1 MTFKSSVGKLFYLFD
16 MCSDTSDEY
25 IEKNLLLEQILSDK
39 KYIQIT
45 GKISDN
51 NYFEEIFSRDRLI
64 KMSNAQLSE
73 IYDCIQIIPECI
85 DKIKNSIN
93 YGNGYEI
100 IKGDFP
106 DFTSKKSIEK
116 LCQKLNWNNPSFNV
130 TNIASDD
137 YFRIFED
144 DTVKNLDEFINT
156 LNLSDF
162 DNINEI
168 IEKKLEGK
176 KYCINGNSLEERK
189 DKLMEEQDD
198 TAISELRAGLK
209 KRSKKRLKIT
219 LIIAGIVIAI
229 AIIVAIILLTL

>member
-16 MCSDTSDEY
+16 MCSDTSDEF

-45 GKISDN
+45 GKNSEA
-51 NYFEEIFSRDRLI
+51 NYFGGIFSRDNLI
-64 KMSNAQLSE
+64 KMSNTELSE
-73 IYDCIQIIPECI
+73 IYECIQIIPECI

-100 IKGDFP
+100 IKEDFP

-116 LCQKLNWNNPSFNV
+116 LCKKLNWNNPSFNV
-130 TNIASDD
+130 TNIDSND
-137 YFRIFED
+137 YFSIFED

-162 DNINEI
+162 DNINGI
-168 IEKKLEGK
+168 IGKKLEGT
-176 KYCINGNSLEERK
+176 KYCINGNKLEERK
-189 DKLMEEQDD
+189 DSLLEQQDD
-198 TAISELRAGLK
+198 EAISELRAGLK
-209 KRSKKRLKIT
+209 KRSKKRLRIT

-229 AIIVAIILLTL
+229 AIVVAVILLAL